1 MKATIFHEHGSPDVL
16 KYVTDFPKPK
26 VGSGQV
32 LIEVKAVALNH
43 VDLFTRAG
51 IPGLG
56 LEMPHVLGSDIS
68 GVMVEKGTD
77 VSEDIEIGTRII
89 IDPGVNCGIC
99 DYCVSGQESLCSTY
113 GILGEH
119 TRGGYR
125 EFMAIDAHKAIP
137 IPSKSKISFE
147 EAAAAP
153 LTFMTAW
160 RMLMTRAR
168 LRAGEDVLII
178 GIGGGVA
185 VAALQIAKTVG
196 ARVFVTSSSN
206 EKLEKA
212 EKLGADFSIN
222 HTESPDYHKEIWNLT
237 EKRGVDVVVD
247 SVGEA
252 TWARSLRSLSKGGRL
267 VTCGA
272 TSGPNAMTNVNLL
285 FWRQLEILGSTMAS
299 RSELEAVL
307 QLVWDGQ
314 LKPIVDRVLPL
325 SSAKE
330 AHEILERGEQF
341 GKIVLTP

>member
-1 MKATIFHEHGSPDVL
+1 MKATIFNEHGSPDVL
-16 KYVTDFPKPK
+16 QYVTDFPKPK
-26 VGSGQV
+26 LGPNQV

-43 VDLFTRAG
+43 LDLFTRAG
-51 IPGLG
+51 FPGLS

-68 GVMVEKGTD
+68 GVVAKIGAD
-77 VSEDIEIGTRII
+77 VSEDIEIGSRVI
-89 IDPGVNCGIC
+89 IDPGVNCGVC
-99 DYCVSGQESLCSTY
+99 EYCVIGQESLCSTY

-119 TRGGYR
+119 TGGGYR
-125 EFMAIDAHKAIP
+125 EFMAIDAHKVIP
-137 IPSKSKISFE
+137 IPSKSKLSFE
-147 EAAAAP
+147 EAAAVP

-196 ARVFVTSSSN
+196 ARVFVTSSSDA
-206 EKLEKA
+206 KLEKA
-212 EKLGADFSIN
+212 RNLGADFLIN
-222 HTESPDYHKEIWNLT
+222 HVESPDYHKEIWKLT
-237 EKRGVDVVVD
+237 GKRGVDVIVD
-247 SVGEA
+247 SVGEV
-252 TWARSLRSLSKGGRL
+252 TWARSLRSLGKGGRL

-272 TSGPNAMTNVNLL
+272 TSGPNAVTNVNLL
-285 FWRQLEILGSTMAS
+285 FWKQLEILGSTMAS
-299 RSELEAVL
+299 RSELDAVL
-307 QLVWDGQ
+307 QLIWDGR
-314 LKPIVDRVLPL
+314 LKPVVDRVLPL